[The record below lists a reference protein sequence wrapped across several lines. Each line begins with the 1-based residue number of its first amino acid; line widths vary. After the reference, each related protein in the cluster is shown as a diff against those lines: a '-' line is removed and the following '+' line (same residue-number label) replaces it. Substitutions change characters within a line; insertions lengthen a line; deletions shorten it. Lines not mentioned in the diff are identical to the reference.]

1 MNLKELR
8 LDKGIKAI
16 KVAELLGISRVQ
28 LNNLERGKF
37 KVSEDKIMKL
47 SDIYRIPKYELLN
60 VIDETYKLRK

>member
-37 KVSEDKIMKL
+37 KVSEDKIVKL